1 MSPLVTCGRPPPG
14 DALEMERARLM
25 LNGAINGKMLN
36 VRLNSGSIEVEQ
48 VPEEMYRAYLGGY
61 GIGAR
66 MMFDRIPA
74 GADPLGPENVLGLF
88 PGLLTGTPFFGIRY
102 QAVGKSPKTGGWGDA
117 NAGGDFGPFLKNAGW
132 DGIMLYERSSK
143 PVYIYIED
151 EKAEIRDASDLW
163 GMQAIDVEMKLKE
176 RHGKKASVAC
186 IGPAGEKLSLMA
198 GICNERGRLA
208 ARSGLGAVM
217 GSKNVKAIV
226 VNATKSIIGSSPEI
240 MKQVRQSLD
249 EFAKPITNFF
259 RTYGT
264 TGITNSSAMSGD
276 APVKNW
282 GGAGMVD
289 FPQAMTMSGDAFNK
303 RMDKKYACWHC
314 PVACGAES
322 NAWDE
327 QENAA
332 KRRIVG
338 READA
343 GKLQAELAGAAD
355 DRKQQIEALLKKIEA
370 DNAADAAIKNDP
382 RFPYPHHT
390 HRAEY
395 EATTALGTMMLSSD
409 INSLQYANHLCNQY
423 GIDVIAA
430 GATLAFAMEC
440 FENGLITKE
449 DTDGIDLRWGNSEA
463 VIAALQKIGPKEG
476 ALGELFGDGVKAAAA
491 KIGPKSLEFAMEV
504 GGEELPMHD
513 SKLQPEYYT
522 TYKLDATPARH
533 TQYEAAAR
541 PAWNLAKPPQDRKQA
556 TDRGQ
561 HHKDS
566 SEYMH
571 VINATGTCMFV
582 MMCAPNNRLP
592 EWINTETGWDTTTE
606 EMRLAGE
613 RIANLRTAFNIREG
627 DIPTKRRVPGRLWG
641 AQPLEAGPHK
651 DIQLDVKTL
660 EQDYLAACDWDP
672 ETAAPSKRKLES
684 LGLADVAKA
693 IGAK

>member
-1 MSPLVTCGRPPPG
+1 
-14 DALEMERARLM
+14 M
-25 LNGAINGKMLN
+25 LNGAVNGKMLN
-36 VRLNSGSIEVEQ
+36 VRLNAGTVEAEQ
-48 VPEEMYRAYLGGY
+48 VPEKTYREYLGGY

-66 MMFDRIPA
+66 MIFDRVPA
-74 GADPLGPENVLGLF
+74 GADPLGPDNVLGLF

-102 QAVGKSPKTGGWGDA
+102 QAVAKSPKTGGWGDA

-132 DGIMLYERSSK
+132 DGIMLYERANS

-163 GMQAIDVEMKLKE
+163 GMGAIEVEAKLKE

-226 VNATKSIIGSSPEI
+226 VNSTKNIIGSSPEI
-240 MKQVRQSLD
+240 MKQVRASLD

-259 RTYGT
+259 RTFGT

-289 FPQAMTMSGDAFNK
+289 FPQGMSMSGAAFNL

-322 NAWDE
+322 YGWDE

-332 KRRIVG
+332 KRRMAG
-338 READA
+338 REEEAA
-343 GKLQAELAGAAD
+343 KLRAELAGATD
-355 DRKQQIEALLKKIEA
+355 DRKGQIEAALKKIDA
-370 DNAADAAIKNDP
+370 DNATDAAIKNDP
-382 RFPYPHHT
+382 RFPYPRHT

-395 EATTALGTMMLSSD
+395 EATTALGTMMLNSD
-409 INSLQYANHLCNQY
+409 INSLQYANHLCNEY
-423 GIDVIAA
+423 GLDVIAA
-430 GATLAFAMEC
+430 GSTLAFATEC

-449 DTDGIDLRWGNSEA
+449 DTDGIDMRWGNSEA
-463 VIAALQKIGPKEG
+463 VIAGLHKIGTKDG
-476 ALGELFGDGVKAAAA
+476 SFGELFGDGVKAAAA
-491 KIGPKSLEFAMEV
+491 KIGPKSLEYAMEV

-513 SKLQPEYYT
+513 AKLQPEYFT

-541 PAWNLAKPPQDRKQA
+541 PAWNLARPPQDRTVA
-556 TDRGQ
+556 TDRGK

-571 VINATGTCMFV
+571 IVNASGMCMFV
-582 MMCAPNNRLP
+582 MMGAPNNRIP

-606 EMRLAGE
+606 ELMQVGE

-641 AQPLEAGPHK
+641 GPPLEAGPHK
-651 DIQLDVKTL
+651 DIQLDIKTL

-672 ETAAPSKRKLES
+672 ETAAPSKKKLES
-684 LGLADVAKA
+684 LGLGDVAAA